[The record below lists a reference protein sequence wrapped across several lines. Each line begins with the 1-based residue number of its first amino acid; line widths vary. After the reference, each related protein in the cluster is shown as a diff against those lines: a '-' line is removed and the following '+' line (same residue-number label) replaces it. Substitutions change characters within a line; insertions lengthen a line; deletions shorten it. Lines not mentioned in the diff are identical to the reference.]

1 MKNLIG
7 IITLVLVFNSCGN
20 ETDKYPIKQGDWE
33 SRISGIKDLT
43 DFFHGKTYLPVYSHI
58 YHIHEHRTFDLTV
71 TVSMR
76 NVSTTDTVF
85 IIKADYFNTV
95 GENIRQYIKS
105 PIYLIPLET
114 LEIIISEQDLEGGSG
129 ANFVFDWAMKND
141 MNPPLFEAVMIS
153 TNGQQG
159 LSFTTRGVPVFE

>member
-1 MKNLIG
+1 MKNLIS

-33 SRISGIKDLT
+33 SRISEIKDFT
-43 DFFHGKTYLPVYSHI
+43 AFFCGKTYLPVYSHI
-58 YHIHEHRTFDLTV
+58 YHIHEQRTFDLTV

-85 IIKADYFNTV
+85 IKKADYFNTV

-105 PIYLIPLET
+105 PIYLTPLET
-114 LEIIISEQDLEGGSG
+114 LEIIINEEDIEGGSG

-141 MNPPLFEAVMIS
+141 INPPLFEAVMIS

-159 LSFTTRGVPVFE
+159 LSFTTTGVRVFE